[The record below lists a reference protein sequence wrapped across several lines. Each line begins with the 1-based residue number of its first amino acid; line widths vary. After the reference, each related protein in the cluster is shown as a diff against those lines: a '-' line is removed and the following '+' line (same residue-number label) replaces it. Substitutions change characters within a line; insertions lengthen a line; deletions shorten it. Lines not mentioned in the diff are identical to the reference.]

1 MWEYRKRLI
10 KITNMITNYGLMKI
24 LIDKHLEL
32 GVQRRPKERFEK
44 IADWVSTAFL
54 IKKED
59 GKRSL
64 YQILRI

>member
-1 MWEYRKRLI
+1 
-10 KITNMITNYGLMKI
+10 MITNYGLMKI

-44 IADWVSTAFL
+44 IADRVSTAFL